1 MRVVF
6 TVVASQQVSL
16 QVASQSLGGGE
27 DRPATKRNGNVHTM
41 HNDNIKLASKVLHK
55 IHIEINAYFM
65 QDF

>member
-41 HNDNIKLASKVLHK
+41 HNDYINHK
-55 IHIEINAYFM
+55 TILTKYNAV
-65 QDF
+65 Q